1 MTHEETMTEHFNRR
15 MDDLYFSVQPKMVVK
30 GVKEAE
36 ELKTISVLFNEWMA
50 RKAVEIAK
58 M

>member
-1 MTHEETMTEHFNRR
+1 MTHEETMAEHFNRR
-15 MDDLYFSVQPKMVVK
+15 MDSLYFSIQPKMVVK

-36 ELKTISVLFNEWMA
+36 ELKILSVLFNEWMA